1 MLAPAA
7 EAARAGDAIQ
17 AARLLQEAVFQ
28 LPPGGSSHLPQD
40 EQAMVL
46 DNARTVPPMLG
57 PRPVITCEMLKKF
70 SRPTLVMR
78 GEKTR
83 LCYVL
88 INEALSRCVPGTQQV
103 VLPNVNHDG
112 PLRDPAGFSAAVLEF
127 LSKHS
132 EF

>member
-28 LPPGGSSHLPQD
+28 LLPGGSSRLPQD
-40 EQAMVL
+40 WPAMML

-57 PRPVITCEMLKKF
+57 PRPAITCDILKDF
-70 SRPTLVMR
+70 ARPTLLMH

-83 LCYVL
+83 ICYVL
-88 INEALSRCVPGTQQV
+88 ISEALSRCVRERSRLFFLMSTMTGRFAIRQDSA
-103 VLPNVNHDG
+103 LP
-112 PLRDPAGFSAAVLEF
+112 F
-127 LSKHS
+127 
-132 EF
+132 